1 MLLAATFL
9 GRRALTGLDFFV
21 ARGPVPR
28 ELHRQ
33 EVAF

>member
-1 MLLAATFL
+1 MGASLKEGVIFP
-9 GRRALTGLDFFV
+9 V

-33 EVAF
+33 EMAF